1 MRVSLMLAALLASA
15 AVAALASKAP
25 THRAAPAPRTLRIYS
40 SLPLHASRGY
50 GGAQARDALRGAR
63 LALAE
68 AGATAGG
75 HPITLVSLDD
85 SSQTTRRW
93 DSDSVIENALRAAT
107 DGHAIAYLGEFN
119 SAASAISIQ
128 FLNKA
133 GLLQVSPSNTYVG
146 LTRREGAEVRDGEPA
161 SWYPTGVRTYG
172 RVAPADHLQAAAIAT
187 LLASLRVERVLLVD
201 NGEQY
206 GAGIAGMV
214 RRRARARGV
223 TVLGPRPVQSSTRGP
238 TWGRRERAR
247 ISRIVRRA
255 RADAMVF
262 SGLADDNAVHI
273 FNAAHRASPD
283 MTLIGTAG
291 VAESPFTRH
300 LDAGT
305 ARRTLIMDPALP
317 NTAYTPTGKA
327 FVKAFTTR
335 YGRPPGRYGI
345 FGYEAMK
352 VILAAIDKGR
362 GDRTA
367 TVDAFFAT
375 RNRDSVLGRY
385 SIDSKGDTTLS
396 TYGVWRVHHGEM
408 TFDRAIDS
416 SLDTADAL

>member
-1 MRVSLMLAALLASA
+1 MRVCLTLAALLATA
-15 AVAALASKAP
+15 AVVAVASKAP
-25 THRAAPAPRTLRIYS
+25 THRAAPTLRIYS

-63 LALAE
+63 LALVE

-75 HPITLVSLDD
+75 HPITLMSLDD
-85 SSQTTRRW
+85 SSPKTRRW
-93 DSDSVIENALRAAT
+93 DSDAVIQNALRAAS
-107 DGHAIAYLGEFN
+107 DRHAIAYLGEFN

-128 FLNKA
+128 LLNKA

-146 LTRREGAEVRDGEPA
+146 LTRREGAEVRDGEPG

-172 RVAPADHLQAAAIAT
+172 RVVPADHLQAAAIAT
-187 LLASLRVERVLLVD
+187 LLASLRVKRVLLVD

-214 RRRARARGV
+214 RRRALARGL
-223 TVLGPRPVQSSTRGP
+223 TIRGP
-238 TWGRRERAR
+238 SPVRTAR
-247 ISRIVRRA
+247 SSRLVRRA
-255 RADAMVF
+255 GAGAMVF
-262 SGLADDNAVHI
+262 SGVADDNAVQI

-291 VAESPFTRH
+291 VAEATFTRH
-300 LDAGT
+300 LDAG
-305 ARRTLIMDPALP
+305 AAQRTLIMDPALP

-327 FVKAFTTR
+327 FVAAFTSR
-335 YGRPPGRYGI
+335 YGRPPGRYGV

-352 VILAAIDKGR
+352 VILAAIDQGR

-396 TYGVWRVHHGEM
+396 TYGVWRVRHGQL
-408 TFDRAIDS
+408 TFDRAFDS
-416 SLDTADAL
+416 SLNTADAL

>member
-1 MRVSLMLAALLASA
+1 MRVCLTLAALLATA

-25 THRAAPAPRTLRIYS
+25 THRVAPAPQTLRIYS

-63 LALAE
+63 LALAD
-68 AGATAGG
+68 AGASAGG
-75 HPITLVSLDD
+75 HPITLTSLDD
-85 SSQTTRRW
+85 SSPATRRW
-93 DSDSVIENALRAAT
+93 DSDSVIENAVRAAR
-107 DGHAIAYLGEFN
+107 DGDAIAYLGEFN
-119 SAASAISIQ
+119 SAGSAISIQ

-146 LTRREGAEVRDGEPA
+146 LTRREGAEVSDGEPG

-187 LLASLRVERVLLVD
+187 LLASLGVERVLLVD

-214 RRRARARGV
+214 RRRA
-223 TVLGPRPVQSSTRGP
+223 LTRGLDVRGP
-238 TWGRRERAR
+238 STVRSTR
-247 ISRIVRRA
+247 ISRLVRRA
-255 RADAMVF
+255 GADAMVF
-262 SGLADDNAVHI
+262 SGVTDDDAVKI
-273 FNAAHRASPD
+273 FDAAHRASPA

-291 VAESPFTRH
+291 VAEASFTKH

-305 ARRTLIMDPALP
+305 AQRTLIMDPALP
-317 NTAYTPTGKA
+317 TSAYTSTGRA
-327 FVKAFTTR
+327 FVEAFTTR
-335 YGRPPGRYGI
+335 YGRPSRRYGI
-345 FGYEAMK
+345 FGYEAMQ

-362 GDRTA
+362 GERAA

-385 SIDSKGDTTLS
+385 SIDSYGDTTLS
-396 TYGVWRVHHGEM
+396 TYGVWRVDHGEM
-408 TFDRAIDS
+408 TFDRVIDS
-416 SLDTADAL
+416 TFDTADAL

>member
-1 MRVSLMLAALLASA
+1 MRVCLTLAALLATV
-15 AVAALASKAP
+15 AVAALAAKVP

-40 SLPLHASRGY
+40 SLPLHASREY

-68 AGATAGG
+68 AGASAGG

-85 SSQTTRRW
+85 SSPATRRW
-93 DSDSVIENALRAAT
+93 DSDSVLENALRAAR
-107 DGHAIAYLGEFN
+107 DSNAIAYLGEFN

-128 FLNKA
+128 LLNKA

-146 LTRREGAEVRDGEPA
+146 LTRREGAEVSDGEPG

-187 LLASLRVERVLLVD
+187 LLASRRLERVLLVD
-201 NGEQY
+201 NAEQY

-214 RRRARARGV
+214 RRRALAEGL
-223 TVLGPRPVQSSTRGP
+223 TVRGP
-238 TWGRRERAR
+238 SPVRSTR
-247 ISRIVRRA
+247 ISRLVRRA
-255 RADAMVF
+255 GADAMVF
-262 SGLADDNAVHI
+262 SGITDADAVQI
-273 FNAAHRASPD
+273 FDAAHRASPD

-291 VAESPFTRH
+291 VADSPFTKY

-305 ARRTLIMDPALP
+305 AQRTLIMDPALP
-317 NTAYTPTGKA
+317 TTAYTPTGKA
-327 FVKAFTTR
+327 FVAAFTTR

-352 VILAAIDKGR
+352 VVLAAIDKGR
-362 GDRTA
+362 GDRAA

-385 SIDSKGDTTLS
+385 SIDSYGDTTLS
-396 TYGVWRVHHGEM
+396 TYGVWRVDHGEM

-416 SLDTADAL
+416 TVDTGDAL